1 MANDSPLILCISLGR
16 CDNGTEAVGCG
27 PQEEFRACA
36 DVTITT
42 SDGSADSTMNVMV
55 DPEVYVPRED
65 DTRYNEVDF
74 DEKKQD
80 YDAQLRDEVAVES
93 VVIIVLVSL
102 LVTLMFFGG
111 LFFYYTRGKT
121 YIEKYVKDGSM
132 PSLNMPSMP
141 KMPKKLNLSAM
152 NWPLSNIQIKNLP
165 MFMKKDSATSMA
177 PGSNGSLSISAP
189 TKVMTKT
196 NIDISKR
203 PLPARPPQPP
213 PRVKRPSS
221 SRAVATAAGIQRPTA
236 PPPAVPSPAVATLE
250 IGEPTSV
257 TINGVTVQKNN
268 EPGVLVPATPA
279 MASEDIPDSMQSV
292 PPPPPACPPPEE
304 D

>member
-1 MANDSPLILCISLGR
+1 
-16 CDNGTEAVGCG
+16 
-27 PQEEFRACA
+27 
-36 DVTITT
+36 
-42 SDGSADSTMNVMV
+42 MNVMV

-74 DEKKQD
+74 EEKEDK

-102 LVTLMFFGG
+102 LVTLMFFGA
-111 LFFYYTRGKT
+111 LFFYYTRGKP
-121 YIEKYVKDGSM
+121 YIEKFVKDGGSM
-132 PSLNMPSMP
+132 PTLPSMP
-141 KMPKKLNLSAM
+141 KMPKKLNLSKKAI

-165 MFMKKDSATSMA
+165 VFMKKESAATSMA
-177 PGSNGSLSISAP
+177 SGSNGSNGLA
-189 TKVMTKT
+189 KVMTKT

-221 SRAVATAAGIQRPTA
+221 SSGPRVVSAVAAAGIQRPTA
-236 PPPAVPSPAVATLE
+236 PPPAVPSPVSVATLE

-257 TINGVTVQKNN
+257 TINGVTVQKNT

-279 MASEDIPDSMQSV
+279 MANEDIPDSLQSV

-304 D
+304 ED